1 MTQEQLVAYL
11 KLHYPKEDESCE
23 WKSFAN
29 LTHNFSAHIGE
40 DMISYVSAIANMEG
54 GHLILGVEDKTLDI
68 IGIQNFKDYTEENL
82 SARLLGYCP
91 NLSSEGLHVKS
102 FTTTDTHKTVWVIH
116 IPKHLPR
123 KPVFAHKKAW
133 QRKGDYLIPLTK
145 EREDTILL
153 ESFHYIDDWSA
164 VICQDA
170 TLNDLEPVAISKAR
184 DNYKNKFPDQAL
196 AVDSW
201 NDTTFLNKAK
211 VAIKGK
217 ITRAAILLLGKAESE
232 HFINPTEA
240 KIRWILKDK
249 NNTERDYF
257 IYSCPFLLTVD
268 DLFNKVRNL
277 KYRYL
282 KSGTLFPEEVDQYEP
297 YVIRE
302 ALNNCIAHQDYT
314 KSGRINVVERDD
326 ELIFTNH
333 GNFIPGTVENVI
345 REDAPEERYR
355 NPFLATAMFNLKMVD
370 TIGSGIR
377 RMFTFQRNRF
387 FPMPEY
393 DFSSG
398 KVKVTITGKVLDLD
412 YAKVLA
418 QNPQLSLEEI
428 VMLDSV
434 QKNKELLP
442 DEVLLLK
449 SKGLIEG
456 KKPHYFI
463 SAKVAQTT
471 NQKAAYTKHKAFSKQ
486 QYFDWIIQGL
496 KDHPSLSRKDI
507 EELLIRHLSD
517 LYSEKQKK
525 SKITNLLTELRKKGI
540 IKNTGTDLNS
550 KWILINENT

>member
-23 WKSFAN
+23 WKSFVN

-102 FTTTDTHKTVWVIH
+102 FTTKDTHKTVWVIH

-133 QRKGDYLIPLTK
+133 QRKGDNLIPLTK
-145 EREDTILL
+145 EREDTILH

-170 TLNDLEPVAISKAR
+170 TLNYLEPVAISKAR

-355 NPFLATAMFNLKMVD
+355 NPFLATAMFNFKMVD

-398 KVKVTITGKVLDLD
+398 KVKVTITGKVLDMD

-550 KWILINENT
+550 KWILINENI